1 MEADNL
7 ALLEEKIQRTIDT
20 VTRLRGERARAMDAA
35 GELPALKAEI
45 SKLTAELEA
54 VRAERDALK
63 ADKDAVRQRV
73 QKLLEHIDTLNAG

>member
-7 ALLEEKIQRTIDT
+7 ALLEEKIQRIIDAMSQ
-20 VTRLRGERARAMDAA
+20 LRSERSRALDAA
-35 GELPALKAEI
+35 GEVPELKAQI
-45 SKLTAELEA
+45 ASLTRELEA

-63 ADKDAVRQRV
+63 ADKDVVRQRV